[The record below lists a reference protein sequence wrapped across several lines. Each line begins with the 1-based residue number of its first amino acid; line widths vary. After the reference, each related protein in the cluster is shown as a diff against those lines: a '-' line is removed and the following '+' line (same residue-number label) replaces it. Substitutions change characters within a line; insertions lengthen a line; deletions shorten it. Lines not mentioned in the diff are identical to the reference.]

1 MGSCRSVFAFQWE
14 YVRSPFFVLKA
25 IELFCDLLS
34 IILCGAGPNLEEG
47 NGRRGFFLF
56 VCIFALII
64 TVVLLIICLIN
75 LKAMFHREIWHKIEI
90 GWCTFFAL
98 FYFIGSIVI
107 ATAGKEN
114 GVYAG
119 AATFGF
125 LALFAY
131 IADGVYQFMQLRNP
145 PRPEQYAP
153 NQASGNA

>member
-34 IILCGAGPNLEEG
+34 IILCGAGPNLEE
-47 NGRRGFFLF
+47 
-56 VCIFALII
+56 
-64 TVVLLIICLIN
+64 VVLLIICFIN
-75 LKAMFHREIWHKIEI
+75 LKAMFHKEIWHKIEI